1 MIKDV
6 LKDIESRMKKSV
18 DALDTE
24 LKSMRIGKAS
34 PALLDNLRVE
44 YYGTKVPI
52 NQVANVSAPEPR
64 LLVVQTWEKNMV
76 DEVVKA
82 IMKSEMGLNPST
94 DGNIIRIPIP
104 PMSEERRKEAVK
116 LVKKFGEDCKVAI
129 RNIRR
134 DANDRLK
141 TADKNKEISEDEMR
155 KGQDQVQEVTDT
167 YTKNVD
173 ELVEK
178 KEKEVM
184 EV

>member
-18 DALDTE
+18 DALDAE

-64 LLVVQTWEKNMV
+64 LLVVQTWEKDMV

-94 DGNIIRIPIP
+94 EGNIIRIPIP
-104 PMSEERRKEAVK
+104 PMSEERRKETVK

-129 RNIRR
+129 RNVRR

-141 TADKNKEISEDEMR
+141 TADKNKEISEDQMR
-155 KGQDQVQEVTDT
+155 KGQDQVQEVTDK
-167 YTKNVD
+167 YTKSID